1 MYYFRESGT
10 SFWKHSENDWL
21 ALGLSRYGNTA
32 EDEKSNSVLFDW
44 YIVSGVKISRKTL
57 ISLET
62 KSDDS
67 LYNEEHSL

>member
-1 MYYFRESGT
+1 MYYFKESGT

-21 ALGLSRYGNTA
+21 ALGMSKYGNTP
-32 EDEKSNSVLFDW
+32 EDEKSNCVVFDW

-62 KSDDS
+62 KSAGSS
-67 LYNEEHSL
+67 LQ